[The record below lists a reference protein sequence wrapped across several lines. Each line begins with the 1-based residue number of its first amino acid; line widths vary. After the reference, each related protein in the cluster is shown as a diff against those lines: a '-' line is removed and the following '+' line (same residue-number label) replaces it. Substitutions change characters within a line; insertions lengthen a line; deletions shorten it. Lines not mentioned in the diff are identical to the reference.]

1 VVPRLKKFSRG
12 IFTREIDMQIQSLG
26 SSPTP
31 KLDER
36 PAVVTGQ
43 AAVAGRQ
50 PVPDMPASVPEST
63 PDREE
68 VSAAVKKLNEA
79 MPPSAQSLEFEIDE
93 ESKEVVVKIIDQNT
107 REVVRQMPSKEALEM
122 AKAIDKMQGL
132 LIRQTA

>member
-1 VVPRLKKFSRG
+1 
-12 IFTREIDMQIQSLG
+12 MQIQSIG
-26 SSPTP
+26 TP
-31 KLDER
+31 SIAKPEER
-36 PAVVTGQ
+36 PAAATATGTVN
-43 AAVAGRQ
+43 ARQ
-50 PVPDMPASVPEST
+50 VRPDT
-63 PDREE
+63 PDAPDALPGKDE

-93 ESKEVVVKIIDQNT
+93 DSKEIVVKIIDQST

>member
-1 VVPRLKKFSRG
+1 
-12 IFTREIDMQIQSLG
+12 MQIQSVG
-26 SSPTP
+26 APAIAKP
-31 KLDER
+31 EER
-36 PAVVTGQ
+36 PA
-43 AAVAGRQ
+43 AATAAGTVNARQ
-50 PVPDMPASVPEST
+50 VRPDAPEAL
-63 PDREE
+63 PGKDE

-93 ESKEVVVKIIDQNT
+93 DSQEIVVKIIDQST

>member
-1 VVPRLKKFSRG
+1 
-12 IFTREIDMQIQSLG
+12 MQIQSLG
-26 SSPTP
+26 SSPAP

-36 PAVVTGQ
+36 PAAVTGQ
-43 AAVAGRQ
+43 AAVADRK
-50 PVPDMPASVPEST
+50 PAADMPAPVPGGT

-93 ESKEVVVKIIDQNT
+93 DSKEVIVKIIDQST